1 MNLPNLI
8 SLGRLLSVPVAVYLI
23 LQAHFTAAFWLF
35 VVAGLSDAADGFIAK
50 KWGLT
55 SALGAYLDPIAD
67 KALLVAVYLALGSA
81 GHVPSWLVI
90 LVVSRDL
97 IIIGGVVLSHITV
110 QPVRMHPLKI
120 SKFNTAAQITLIA
133 VILAGLGLGLGTP
146 LGVLRELLIYL
157 VGATTVLS
165 GGAYIFY
172 WGRAS
177 ESAAS
182 SAE

>member
-1 MNLPNLI
+1 VNLPNLI
-8 SLGRLLSVPVAVYLI
+8 SLGRLLSVPVVVYLI

-35 VVAGLSDAADGFIAK
+35 VAAGLSDAADGFIAK

-67 KALLVAVYLALGSA
+67 KVLLVAVYLALGRDA
-81 GHVPSWLVI
+81 YVPSWIVI

-110 QPVRMHPLKI
+110 QPVRMQPLMI
-120 SKFNTAAQITLIA
+120 SKINTAAQISLVAI
-133 VILAGLGLGLGTP
+133 ILAELGLAAP
-146 LGVLRELLIYL
+146 LGVSSDLLVYL
-157 VGATTVLS
+157 VGATTILS
-165 GGAYIFY
+165 GGAYIFS

>member
-23 LQAHFTAAFWLF
+23 LHAQFTAAFWLF

-81 GHVPSWLVI
+81 DHVPSWLVI

-110 QPVRMHPLKI
+110 QPVLMRPLMI
-120 SKFNTAAQITLIA
+120 SKINTATQIALIA
-133 VILAGLGLGLGTP
+133 VILAGLGLGTP
-146 LGVLRELLIYL
+146 LGVLPELLIYL
-157 VGATTVLS
+157 VETTTILS
-165 GGAYIFY
+165 GGAYIFS
-172 WGRAS
+172 WGRTS